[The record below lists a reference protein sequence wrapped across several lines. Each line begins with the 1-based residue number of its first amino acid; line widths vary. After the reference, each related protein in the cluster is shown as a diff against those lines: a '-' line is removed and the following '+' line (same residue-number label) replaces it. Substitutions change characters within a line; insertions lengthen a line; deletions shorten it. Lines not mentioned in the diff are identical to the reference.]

1 MKPILIDIGGL
12 SIYAFGVFMAAAY
25 LLAMAWGMREA
36 GRKGLDRGMVLEFG
50 FYVLIA
56 GLAGS
61 RLFYFLLY
69 PGEFEGSLI
78 RVLTFWDGGLVL
90 IGGGITGAVALMFY
104 LSLKKQDIRAW
115 LDALAPATALGLVV
129 GWMGCMFAGCGYG
142 RPSQVPWAVTYT
154 HPDSLGP
161 LFVSLHPAQLYH
173 ALASLVIFIVLL
185 GLRGRLKSKGQ
196 VAGLFLMLYAVS
208 TMAVDF
214 FRYEYEAMLW
224 IFSPVQAVSMVLL
237 VVGLA
242 LFVHKKA

>member
-1 MKPILIDIGGL
+1 MKPILIEIGGL

-36 GRKGLDRGMVLEFG
+36 GRKGLDGGLVLEFG

-61 RLFYFLLY
+61 RLFYLLLH
-69 PGEFEGSLI
+69 PAELEGSLM
-78 RVLTFWDGGLVL
+78 RALTFWDGGLVL
-90 IGGGITGAVALMFY
+90 IGGGITGAVALLVY
-104 LSLKKQDIRAW
+104 LSLKKQDVRSW
-115 LDALAPATALGLVV
+115 LDALAPAAALGLVV
-129 GWMGCMFAGCGYG
+129 GWMGCMFAGCGCG
-142 RPSQVPWAVTYT
+142 RPSEVPWAVTYT

-173 ALASLVIFIVLL
+173 ALAALVIFILL
-185 GLRGRLKSKGQ
+185 LALRGRLNFKGQ

-214 FRYEYEAMLW
+214 FRYQYEAMLW
-224 IFSPVQAVSMVLL
+224 VFSPVQAVSMVLL
-237 VVGLA
+237 VVGVA
-242 LFVHKKA
+242 LFMHKKT

>member
-1 MKPILIDIGGL
+1 MKPILIEIGGL
-12 SIYAFGVFMAAAY
+12 SIYAFGFFMAAAY

-36 GRKGLDRGMVLEFG
+36 GHKGLDSGLVLEFG

-56 GLAGS
+56 GLVGS

-90 IGGGITGAVALMFY
+90 IGGGISGAAALLFY
-104 LSLKKQDIRAW
+104 LTLRKQDIRAW
-115 LDALAPATALGLVV
+115 LDALAPAVALGLIV

-142 RPSQVPWAVTYT
+142 RPSEVPWSVTFT

-173 ALASLVIFIVLL
+173 ALAALVVFIVLL
-185 GLRGRLKSKGQ
+185 ALRGRLKFKGQ
-196 VAGLFLMLYAVS
+196 VAGLFLMLYAGS
-208 TMAVDF
+208 TIAVDF
-214 FRYEYEAMLW
+214 YRYDYEAMLW
-224 IFSPVQAVSMVLL
+224 IFSPVQTMSMVWL
-237 VVGLA
+237 VVGVA
-242 LFVHKKA
+242 LFMHRKK